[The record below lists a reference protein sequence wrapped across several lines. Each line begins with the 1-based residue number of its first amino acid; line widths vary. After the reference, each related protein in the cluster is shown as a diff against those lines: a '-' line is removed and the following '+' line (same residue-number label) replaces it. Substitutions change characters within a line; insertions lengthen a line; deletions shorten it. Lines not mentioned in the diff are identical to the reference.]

1 MSNHIAGP
9 LDEEMTPSPAEMQ
22 SEGDDAVPDLA
33 VITKQTK
40 NISTGS
46 EGNSSTPN
54 KKSTSLSSAAITDQ
68 QFQEQK
74 HDKDSSGKL
83 SSDVP
88 LKQRLRSARQHKS
101 DAAFGSNSGM

>member
-1 MSNHIAGP
+1 
-9 LDEEMTPSPAEMQ
+9 MTSSPAEMQ

-33 VITKQTK
+33 VTAKQTR
-40 NISTGS
+40 IVSTGS
-46 EGNSSTPN
+46 EDSSNTPN
-54 KKSTSLSSAAITDQ
+54 KKSTSSSSSAAAAVTDCSKDHQ

-74 HDKDSSGKL
+74 HGEENSEKL